1 MNKTE
6 ALSSTPWWVVTDL
19 DGTLMDH
26 AYNWAP
32 AREAIRGL
40 QLQGIPVIPC
50 TSKTAEEVKS
60 FRAAAGL
67 KDPFIV
73 ENGGAVHGET
83 SDGELWE
90 LALGRPIAE
99 LRPVLRELAELLSE
113 PLQPID
119 ALSDQEA
126 FDLLGLQG
134 EALQLACTRRWSLPF
149 VPPSASARQRLPDLA
164 NRLGFAV
171 VQGNRM
177 SHLLGAEVSKGRA
190 LEVLKQHRGGA
201 PVRVLALGDSPNDEP
216 LLEAGD
222 LSVVVPG
229 SNGPHPVFA
238 DAIARGRYQ
247 LAPACHAQGWAQA
260 VFQYVLNES
269 C

>member
-83 SDGELWE
+83 SDGESWE
-90 LALGRPIAE
+90 LALGCPIAE

-238 DAIARGRYQ
+238 DAIAQGRYQ
-247 LAPACHAQGWAQA
+247 LAQACHAQGWAQA

>member
-1 MNKTE
+1 MNRTD
-6 ALSSTPWWVVTDL
+6 ALSSIPWWVVTDL

-26 AYNWAP
+26 AYNWEP

-83 SDGELWE
+83 SDGESWE
-90 LALGRPIAE
+90 LALGCPVAE
-99 LRPVLRELAELLSE
+99 LRPVLQELEQLLSE

-126 FDLLGLQG
+126 LDFLGLQG
-134 EALQLACTRRWSLPF
+134 EALQLACKRRWSLPF
-149 VPPSASARQRLPDLA
+149 VPPLCVSAATVARPRQPAWFRCCSGQPYGSLTRRRGQQGSSA
-164 NRLGFAV
+164 
-171 VQGNRM
+171 
-177 SHLLGAEVSKGRA
+177 
-190 LEVLKQHRGGA
+190 
-201 PVRVLALGDSPNDEP
+201 
-216 LLEAGD
+216 
-222 LSVVVPG
+222 
-229 SNGPHPVFA
+229 
-238 DAIARGRYQ
+238 
-247 LAPACHAQGWAQA
+247 
-260 VFQYVLNES
+260 
-269 C
+269 

>member
-1 MNKTE
+1 MNKTDS
-6 ALSSTPWWVVTDL
+6 LNSIPWWVVTDL

-26 AYNWAP
+26 AYNWEP

-50 TSKTAEEVKS
+50 TSKTAEEAKR

-73 ENGGAVHGET
+73 ENGGAIHGQTSHGEP
-83 SDGELWE
+83 WE
-90 LALGRPIAE
+90 LALGCPVAE
-99 LRPVLRELAELLSE
+99 LRPVLRELAQLLGE

-126 FDLLGLQG
+126 LDFLGLQG
-134 EALQLACTRRWSLPF
+134 EALQLACQRRWSLPF

-177 SHLLGAEVSKGRA
+177 GHLLGAEVSKGRA
-190 LEVLKQHRGGA
+190 LEVLKQRSGGS
-201 PVRVLALGDSPNDEP
+201 PVRVLALGDSPNDQA

-229 SNGPHPVFA
+229 ANGPHPVFA
-238 DAIARGRYQ
+238 NAIAQGRYQ
-247 LAPACHAQGWAQA
+247 LAPACHAQGWAEA
-260 VFQYVLNES
+260 VFQHVLNAQ

>member
-1 MNKTE
+1 MKTTD
-6 ALSSTPWWVVTDL
+6 ALSSIPWWVVTDL

-26 AYNWAP
+26 AYNWEP

-83 SDGELWE
+83 SDGESWE
-90 LALGRPIAE
+90 LALGCPVAE
-99 LRPVLRELAELLSE
+99 LRPVLQELEQLLSE

-126 FDLLGLQG
+126 LDFLGLQG

-149 VPPSASARQRLPDLA
+149 VPPLRQRGNGCQTSPTGLVSLLFRATVWVIYSAQRSARVERL
-164 NRLGFAV
+164 RF
-171 VQGNRM
+171 
-177 SHLLGAEVSKGRA
+177 
-190 LEVLKQHRGGA
+190 
-201 PVRVLALGDSPNDEP
+201 
-216 LLEAGD
+216 
-222 LSVVVPG
+222 
-229 SNGPHPVFA
+229 
-238 DAIARGRYQ
+238 
-247 LAPACHAQGWAQA
+247 
-260 VFQYVLNES
+260 
-269 C
+269 

>member
-1 MNKTE
+1 MTKTD
-6 ALSSTPWWVVTDL
+6 ALCSIPWWVVTDL

-26 AYNWAP
+26 DYNWEP

-40 QLQGIPVIPC
+40 QLKGIPVIPC
-50 TSKTAEEVKS
+50 TSKTAVEVKH
-60 FRAAAGL
+60 FRAAVGL
-67 KDPFIV
+67 KDPYIV
-73 ENGGAVHGET
+73 ENGGAIHGET
-83 SDGELWE
+83 SDGEPWE
-90 LALGRPIAE
+90 LVLGCPVAE
-99 LRPVLRELAELLSE
+99 LRPVLLELEQLLSE

-134 EALQLACTRRWSLPF
+134 KALQLACTRCWSLPF

-177 SHLLGAEVSKGRA
+177 GHLLGVDVSKGRA
-190 LEVLKQHRGGA
+190 LEILKQRRA
-201 PVRVLALGDSPNDEP
+201 ASPVRVLALGDSPNDQP
-216 LLEAGD
+216 LLDAGD

-229 SNGPHPVFA
+229 ANGPHPVFA
-238 DAIARGRYQ
+238 EAIAQGRYQ
-247 LAPACHAQGWAQA
+247 LASACHAQGWAEA
-260 VFQYVLNES
+260 VFQYVLNEQS
-269 C
+269 